1 MARPRVFV
9 TRVLPQPALDRI
21 AEECDADVWEKEMP
35 PPREVVLER
44 VRGCDGILC
53 LLTDRIDAEV
63 MDASE
68 RLRVISNYAVGYDN
82 IDVQAATERR
92 IQIGNTPGVL
102 TETTADLAFALL
114 LAAARRIVEAD
125 RFTRNGNWKTWS
137 PTLLCGVDVHHSTL
151 GVVGLGRIGIEM
163 TKRARGFDMQ
173 VQYADAE
180 SNEEAELELGLCRV
194 DLDTLLATSDFVS
207 LHVPLTDST
216 RHLIGAREL
225 ALMKP
230 TAVLVNTAR
239 GPVVDER
246 ALYEALRDRRIAA
259 AGLDVFEQEPASG
272 DNPLFS
278 LDNVVVA
285 PHIGSASVATRL
297 KMALMAAENL
307 IAGVLCRDLPHRVNT
322 EVDRDFR
329 GCACEPEWP

>member
-1 MARPRVFV
+1 MARPKVFV
-9 TRVLPQPALDRI
+9 TRRLPQPAMDRI
-21 AEECDADVWEKEMP
+21 AEVCDADVWEEEMP
-35 PPREVVLER
+35 PPREVILDR

-63 MDASE
+63 MDASDS
-68 RLRVISNYAVGYDN
+68 LRVISNYAVGYDN
-82 IDVQAATERR
+82 IDIDAAAERR
-92 IQIGNTPGVL
+92 IQVGNTPGVL

-114 LAAARRIVEAD
+114 MAAARRIVEAD
-125 RFTRNGNWKTWS
+125 RFTREGRWKTWS
-137 PTLLCGVDVHHSTL
+137 PLLLCGTDVHHSTL
-151 GVVGLGRIGIEM
+151 GIVGLGRIGIEM

-173 VQYADAE
+173 VQYADADP
-180 SNEEAELELGLCRV
+180 NEEAEMKLGLCRV
-194 DLDTLLATSDFVS
+194 DLDTLLASSDFVS

-216 RHLIGAREL
+216 RHLVGEREL
-225 ALMKP
+225 SLMKP

-259 AGLDVFEQEPASG
+259 AGLDVFEQEPAPA

-307 IAGVLCRDLPHRVNT
+307 IAGALCRDLPHRADPR
-322 EVDRDFR
+322 VDRDFR